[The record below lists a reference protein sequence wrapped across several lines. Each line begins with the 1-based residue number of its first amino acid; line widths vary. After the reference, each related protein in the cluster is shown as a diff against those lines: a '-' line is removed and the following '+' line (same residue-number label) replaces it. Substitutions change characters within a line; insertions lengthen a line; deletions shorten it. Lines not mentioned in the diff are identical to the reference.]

1 MTLVQNLGRFMSPV
15 LKRKLAM
22 YFQQRS
28 LKEILSL
35 ECDGTP
41 LRSIDDLAARAL
53 FADHDNDPGWDN
65 VSNRIA
71 LFDIPDG
78 TGGVNPGDRRALFY
92 LIRALRPAST
102 LEIGTHIG
110 ASTLHIASAL
120 FANGPIVGAAKKQL
134 VSVDVVDVNDRILRP
149 WEKFATR
156 YSPAEML
163 QTMGLDSI
171 VEFITKPSLEYFA
184 TCERKFDIIFLDGDH
199 AAATVYREIPAALRV
214 LSQEGVIVLHDYF
227 PNLKPLWVDGSVIPG
242 PFLATERYRRA
253 GAQVVVLPLGDLPWP
268 TKLNSNTTSLAL
280 LLRDSGVRGVRA

>member
-1 MTLVQNLGRFMSPV
+1 MTLVQNLGRLISPAF
-15 LKRKLAM
+15 KRKLAI
-22 YFQQRS
+22 YRQQRR
-28 LKEILSL
+28 LKEILPL

-53 FADHDNDPGWDN
+53 FADHDNDLGWDD

-120 FANGPIVGAAKKQL
+120 FANAAIVGGAKIPL
-134 VSVDVVDVNDRILRP
+134 VSVDVADVNDRISRP
-149 WEKFATR
+149 WEKFATK

-163 QTMGLDSI
+163 QKMGLGSI

-184 TCERKFDIIFLDGDH
+184 MCERKFDLIFLDGDH

-214 LSQEGVIVLHDYF
+214 LNQDGVIVLHDYF
-227 PNLKPLWVDGSVIPG
+227 PNLKPLWVDGSVVPG
-242 PFLATERYRRA
+242 PFLATERFRCG

-280 LLRDSGVRGVRA
+280 LLKRRRRPG